1 MGISLVINTHR
12 SSPERL
18 DAAITLSGGGTAVAS
33 DALPIPFTASAST
46 QTLDSPMQQREAG
59 TALLQYLHP
68 KSSRQARLRN
78 LNKWCRKNRKQ
89 ERMNQLLVARRRE
102 FEQRPCKERRELQ
115 EAFEK
120 HDKNFSGSL
129 DQRELIYC
137 LADFGLKWKTPVEQK
152 EFTKICNEVAVLG
165 DVDFFNFCF
174 ELVPRVRQKLR
185 ELRHGELLEE
195 FRAYD
200 KNNSGYLD
208 EHECKAVFEKL
219 CTANMDPPGLIE
231 MKQVF
236 VDTIKELWN
245 TKKLI
250 DFEAFQ
256 EMVARAREHQERIVG
271 LHVTKIYQRK
281 NN

>member
-1 MGISLVINTHR
+1 M
-12 SSPERL
+12 
-18 DAAITLSGGGTAVAS
+18 
-33 DALPIPFTASAST
+33 
-46 QTLDSPMQQREAG
+46 
-59 TALLQYLHP
+59 
-68 KSSRQARLRN
+68 
-78 LNKWCRKNRKQ
+78 
-89 ERMNQLLVARRRE
+89 RRE

-129 DQRELIYC
+129 DQRELLYC

-152 EFTKICNEVAVLG
+152 ELTKICNEVAVLG
-165 DVDFFNFCF
+165 DVDFLNFCF
-174 ELVPRVRQKLR
+174 ELVPRVRQRLR

-200 KNNSGYLD
+200 KDNSGYLD
-208 EHECKAVFEKL
+208 EHECKAVLEKL
-219 CTANMDPPGLIE
+219 CTANMDPSGLVE

-236 VDTIKELWN
+236 IEIIKELWN
-245 TKKLI
+245 SKKLI

-271 LHVTKIYQRK
+271 LHVTKIYRNEGLEIDDLWTHSEDLITLWEAFMAADTTNSGRLTWAVTESLLKENGFMEKEMAQQTAFKAFTLSANKEGKITFRDYLRLMRQL
-281 NN
+281 NSREPP